1 MACHCAQ
8 GASLRVRS
16 ACGGGGPWTARVS
29 RVSGRSSYRNHNN
42 NNNNY
47 AKNNNATVIVTT
59 ASTPPVPRHLAPCR
73 DLCAREAVDAQL
85 FACTVRL
92 RSLGSA
98 ASSSSSTRR
107 RNQSKRALHDW
118 SGQNLERCYASET
131 FWRFADCDAVLETRK
146 SDFFGNPRRD
156 VGLYEFF
163 KAQLHTPAYK
173 PLMMH
178 THASTLSEID
188 ISETEYRRRFVVTR
202 GQENSEDEAVYEIHM
217 RLRPNGIW
225 YTERLLRDDGDT

>member
-1 MACHCAQ
+1 MRAF
-8 GASLRVRS
+8 GPWRSLRFNDVEQGLTYVVEGEGEEARADAS
-16 ACGGGGPWTARVS
+16 ALPFEYLRVMTAAATGGVAHRGV
-29 RVSGRSSYRNHNN
+29 
-42 NNNNY
+42 
-47 AKNNNATVIVTT
+47 
-59 ASTPPVPRHLAPCR
+59 